1 MMLHAQHMPGQP
13 GRPRWF
19 SCTVFL
25 AIAANGSRLANS
37 FTAVRGFILTYRDM
51 ADLRLFRSADLPM
64 SSDYC
69 APR

>member
-1 MMLHAQHMPGQP
+1 MMLHAQHMPDSP
-13 GRPRWF
+13 RPRWF

-25 AIAANGSRLANS
+25 AIAANGSRLVNS

-51 ADLRLFRSADLPM
+51 VIPRLFRSAASLPM

-69 APR
+69 ALR